1 MRDFSQNEM
10 ILSHLA
16 WEPHQQGG
24 DYNLDKVVKK
34 SFKMTFLTT
43 RSQLKE
49 DLVNILFVNP
59 SMSIKLFPFN

>member
-24 DYNLDKVVKK
+24 DYNLDKIV
-34 SFKMTFLTT
+34 L
-43 RSQLKE
+43 
-49 DLVNILFVNP
+49 D
-59 SMSIKLFPFN
+59 